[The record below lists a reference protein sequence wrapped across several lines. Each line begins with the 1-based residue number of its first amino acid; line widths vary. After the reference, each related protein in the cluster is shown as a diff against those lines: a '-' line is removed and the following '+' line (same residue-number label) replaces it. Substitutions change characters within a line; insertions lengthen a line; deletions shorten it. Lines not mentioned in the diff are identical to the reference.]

1 MPAAKR
7 RSFSPEFKA
16 KVALEAIKEEQTLA
30 ELSTRFGVHAS
41 QITKWKREALEG
53 MSGIF
58 SGQIQSSDRRHEQEI
73 HKLHAKI
80 GQLTVE
86 RDFLDRVSKL

>member
-1 MPAAKR
+1 MSAAKR
-7 RSFSPEFKA
+7 RRFSPEFKA
-16 KVALEAIKEEQTLA
+16 KVALEAIKEEQTLSEIA
-30 ELSTRFGVHAS
+30 SRFGVHAS
-41 QITKWKREALEG
+41 QITKWKRELLEG
-53 MSGIF
+53 VTGIF
-58 SGQIQSSDRRHEQEI
+58 TGEIQSSDRKHDQEI